1 MDTTDR
7 LTTRFEESRS
17 HLQAVAYRML
27 GSQGEAED
35 AVQEAWIRLSRNDG
49 DAVDNLKGWL
59 TTVVARICLDM
70 LRARKARREDA
81 LDVHDMSGL
90 EDTNPLPDA
99 GLSVADAVGPALLA
113 VLDHLTPAERTAF
126 VLHDF
131 FDIPFRDIAPII
143 DRNEMATRQLA
154 SRARRRVRGA
164 DAIGEDRDRQEAVVT
179 AFMTAS
185 REGNFDALIRLLHP
199 DVVLRAD
206 EVAIKI
212 TSANKGKGAPQFAD
226 RLAGAAEVAEM
237 FKGKALGAQ
246 LAHVDGL
253 AAMTW
258 APPGGKPAFVWCFT
272 LTDGRITAIDVVMD
286 QTTLREMDIRIS
298 DTPAP

>member
-1 MDTTDR
+1 MDTADQ
-7 LTTRFEESRS
+7 LAASFEVIRG
-17 HLQAVAYRML
+17 HLQAVAYRLL

-35 AVQEAWIRLSRNDG
+35 AVQEAWIRLSRADG
-49 DAVDNLKGWL
+49 ETVNNLKGWL

-70 LRARKARREDA
+70 LRVRKARREDA
-81 LDVHDMSGL
+81 LDAHDLNAL
-90 EDTNPLPDA
+90 EDTSALPDA
-99 GLSVADAVGPALLA
+99 ALKVADAVGPALLA
-113 VLDHLTPAERTAF
+113 VLDHLAPAERTAF

-164 DAIGEDRDRQEAVVT
+164 DAAGEDRDRQETVVA

-212 TSANKGKGAPQFAD
+212 TSANKGKGAPQFTE
-226 RLAGAAEVAEM
+226 RLTGAAQVADI

-258 APPGGKPAFVWCFT
+258 APPGGKPTFVWGFT
-272 LTDGRITAIDVVMD
+272 LSDGQITAIDVVMD

>member
-99 GLSVADAVGPALLA
+99 GLGVADAVGPALLA

-179 AFMTAS
+179 AS
-185 REGNFDALIRLLHP
+185 
-199 DVVLRAD
+199 
-206 EVAIKI
+206 
-212 TSANKGKGAPQFAD
+212 
-226 RLAGAAEVAEM
+226 
-237 FKGKALGAQ
+237 
-246 LAHVDGL
+246 
-253 AAMTW
+253 
-258 APPGGKPAFVWCFT
+258 
-272 LTDGRITAIDVVMD
+272 
-286 QTTLREMDIRIS
+286 
-298 DTPAP
+298 